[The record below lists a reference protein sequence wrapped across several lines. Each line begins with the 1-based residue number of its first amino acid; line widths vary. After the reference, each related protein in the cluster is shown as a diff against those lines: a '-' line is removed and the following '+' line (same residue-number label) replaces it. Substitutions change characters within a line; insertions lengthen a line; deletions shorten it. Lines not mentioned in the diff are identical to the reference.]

1 MQAWP
6 RSLHEAFVALAPH
19 AAVAGP
25 LCSAV
30 RDGTFAGVARLGD
43 ICAAAGIAEAR
54 SSAIE
59 AALAAGLPHRLFE
72 RRGRGEWCPG
82 SGPYAE
88 LATALAAVTLYRK
101 HVHVD
106 SNRVEVVLTAPGK
119 PSQLGSALRSRG
131 WLEADLQHTEA
142 ILRHL
147 AMHATQRIVVLSP
160 FLDPGGMAN
169 LLTLFRATKEGVR
182 RVLVTRC
189 QDGIVPTPLQTALP
203 ELTDC
208 GVVVHNYWLPRESG
222 YETFHAKVALADSS
236 MAYIGSANMTQASLY
251 VSMELGVLLQGDSV
265 KTLAS
270 TVDAILD
277 IAPRLR

>member
-6 RSLHEAFVALAPH
+6 HNLHQAFVALAPH

-25 LCSAV
+25 LCNAV
-30 RDGTFAGVARLGD
+30 RDGTFAGVVRLGD

-54 SSAIE
+54 SNAIE

-72 RRGRGEWCPG
+72 RRGRDQWCPG
-82 SGPYAE
+82 SGPFAE
-88 LATALAAVTLYRK
+88 LATALAAVTLYLN

-106 SNRVEVVLTAPGK
+106 SNRVEVVLTPPGK

-131 WLEADLQHTEA
+131 WLEADLEHTEA

-147 AMHATQRIVVLSP
+147 AMQATERIVVVSP
-160 FLDPGGMAN
+160 FLDAGGMAN
-169 LLTLFRATKEGVR
+169 LLALFRATKESVR

-189 QDGIVPTPLQTALP
+189 QDGIAPAPLQMVLP
-203 ELTDC
+203 ELTDL
-208 GVVVHNYWLPRESG
+208 GVVVYNYWLLRASG
-222 YETFHAKVALADSS
+222 YESFHAKVALADSN

-265 KTLAS
+265 KTVAS